1 MSEKFRIVLA
11 PSAEKDLARLPEL
24 VAVDVRRFLD
34 GPLLKDPYKAG
45 KPLGEQAARGQ
56 GQRRDHGQQG
66 ATPSS
71 TMFEATEH
79 HWRVLYR
86 VDANTRTIR
95 VMVVGHRP
103 RVVRRLTDPGPQ
115 IPIVNRFR

>member
-11 PSAEKDLARLPEL
+11 PSAEKDLERLPVL
-24 VAVDVRRFLD
+24 VAEDVKRFLD
-34 GPLLKDPYKAG
+34 GRLVKDPYAAG
-45 KPLGEQAARGQ
+45 KPLGAEATKTGRE
-56 GQRRDHGQQG
+56 HGQQG

-86 VDANTRTIR
+86 VDTNTREIR

-103 RVVRRLTDPGPQ
+103 RVVRKVTEPGSQ

>member
-34 GPLLKDPYKAG
+34 GPLVRDPYKVG
-45 KPLGEQAARGQ
+45 KPLGEQNAKTQ
-56 GQRRDHGQQG
+56 GQQRNHGQQG

-103 RVVRRLTDPGPQ
+103 RVVRRLADPGPQ

>member
-11 PSAEKDLARLPEL
+11 PSAEKDLQRLPEL
-24 VAVDVRRFLD
+24 VAVDVRRFLN

-45 KPLGEQAARGQ
+45 QPLGQETAKTGRN
-56 GQRRDHGQQG
+56 HGEQG

-86 VDANTRTIR
+86 VDANTHTIR
-95 VMVVGHRP
+95 IMVVGHRP
-103 RVVRRLTDPGPQ
+103 RVVRRLADPPPR
-115 IPIVNRFR
+115 IPFVDRFR

>member
-1 MSEKFRIVLA
+1 VSEKFRIVLA
-11 PSAEKDLARLPEL
+11 PSAEKDLERLPEL
-24 VAVDVRRFLD
+24 VAVDVRRFLN
-34 GPLLKDPYKAG
+34 GPLLKDPYAAG
-45 KPLGEQAARGQ
+45 KPLGGQAPRS
-56 GQRRDHGQQG
+56 DSHHGQQG

-103 RVVRRLTDPGPQ
+103 RVVRRVTEPGSR
-115 IPIVNRFR
+115 IPFVDRFR